1 MTNEFLY
8 FENQYSL
15 NFTEP
20 KDVSE
25 IYLANIHIEKLPN
38 KDELE
43 NMTKKVYKD
52 FFVNLYEEIKNGK
65 IDILSEYIRFP
76 WFISV
81 PGIYSTNYIEII
93 FYNEFENLFE
103 TNEKYIEYVKYLL
116 NNLNK
121 KSYND
126 NFRYDGYISHF
137 ILYNF
142 VKSKN
147 KKYLD
152 LFFNLFYTNKMKN
165 PIGDINSHRKE
176 YNKHIYIDKN
186 ILELIKSYNLDV
198 NKNKFLLKIFNNFD
212 FHESN
217 NIIQGN
223 YEIWKENYENNQYKE
238 FLCCIYD
245 SVSVF
250 PEITIEIINNNKKIF
265 EKFFKK
271 GIFSEYYNR
280 SLFIENID
288 LFEIKKH
295 KNIFNPTFFKKIKSF
310 DNELFEL
317 IVNKLQS

>member
-1 MTNEFLY
+1 MTNDFLY
-8 FENQYSL
+8 FENQYYL
-15 NFTEP
+15 YFTEP
-20 KDVSE
+20 KDVSD
-25 IYLANIHIEKLPN
+25 IKLINIHIKKLPN

-43 NMTKKVYKD
+43 NMTNKVYKD
-52 FFVNLYEEIKNGK
+52 FFENLYEEIKNGK
-65 IDILSEYIRFP
+65 IEKLSKYIRFP
-76 WFISV
+76 CFVSV
-81 PGIYSTNYIEII
+81 PGNYSTNYIEII

-121 KSYND
+121 KSNND
-126 NFRYDGYISHF
+126 NLKYNYYISHF

-142 VKSKN
+142 VKNKN

-165 PIGDINSHRKE
+165 PIGDINSHVKE
-176 YNKHIYIDKN
+176 YNNHIYIDKN
-186 ILELIKSYNLDV
+186 ILELIKSYNLDEK
-198 NKNKFLLKIFNNFD
+198 KNKFLLKIFNNFD

-217 NIIQGN
+217 NIIYGN
-223 YEIWKENYENNQYKE
+223 FEEWEKKFKENMDKE
-238 FLCCIYD
+238 FLCCLFD
-245 SVSVF
+245 SLSVF

-271 GIFSEYYNR
+271 GIFSEYFNR

-288 LFEIKKH
+288 LFEIKEH
-295 KNIFNPTFFKKIKSF
+295 ENIFNPTFFKKIKNF
-310 DNELFEL
+310 DNELLEL

>member
-1 MTNEFLY
+1 MTNDFLY

-15 NFTEP
+15 YFTEP
-20 KDVSE
+20 KDVSD
-25 IYLANIHIEKLPN
+25 IKLINIHISKLPN

-43 NMTKKVYKD
+43 NITNKVYKD
-52 FFVNLYEEIKNGK
+52 FFENLYEEIKNGK
-65 IDILSEYIRFP
+65 IDILSKYIRFP
-76 WFISV
+76 WFVSV
-81 PGIYSTNYIEII
+81 PGNYSTIYIEII

-116 NNLNK
+116 NNLKN
-121 KSYND
+121 SYN
-126 NFRYDGYISHF
+126 GYISHF

-152 LFFNLFYTNKMKN
+152 LFLNLFYTNKMKN
-165 PIGDINSHRKE
+165 PIKDINSHRKE
-176 YNKHIYIDKN
+176 HNKHIFIDKI
-186 ILELIKSYNLDV
+186 ILELIKSYNLYE
-198 NKNKFLLKIFNNFD
+198 NKNIFLLKIFNNFD

-217 NIIQGN
+217 NIIYGN
-223 YEIWKENYENNQYKE
+223 FEEWNKKYEENKDKE
-238 FLCCIYD
+238 FLCCLFD
-245 SVSVF
+245 SLSVF

-271 GIFSEYYNR
+271 GIFSEYFNK

-288 LFEIKKH
+288 LFEIKEHEKD
-295 KNIFNPTFFKKIKSF
+295 FNGTFFKKLKSY
-310 DNELFEL
+310 DNKLLEL